1 MKNNE
6 ILKKQII
13 YRSIHR
19 GTKEMDILLGRFV
32 RKNIDKLN
40 EADLVN
46 LNQLLV
52 IEDEIIFKWYF
63 EKNDEMKIPS
73 NSVSDKLKKFKL

>member
-63 EKNDEMKIPS
+63 EKKTDYRIPKNKVSEMLRVFKI
-73 NSVSDKLKKFKL
+73 